1 MPGVLALEP
10 HDQVVGVAAVVSG
23 DATHCIFGAGS
34 RGTDVTDHKFRIGEQ
49 VELVPSLSER
59 FAASSVYE
67 VVRQLPTSN
76 GELGYRIKSARRP
89 CERVVRESQLR
100 RS

>member
-1 MPGVLALEP
+1 MAR
-10 HDQVVGVAAVVSG
+10 
-23 DATHCIFGAGS
+23 GAS
-34 RGTDVTDHKFRIGEQ
+34 DVTDHKFRVGEH

-59 FAASSVYE
+59 FAATGMYE

-76 GELGYRIKSARRP
+76 GELGYRIKSVREP
-89 CERVVRESQLR
+89 YERVVRESQLR